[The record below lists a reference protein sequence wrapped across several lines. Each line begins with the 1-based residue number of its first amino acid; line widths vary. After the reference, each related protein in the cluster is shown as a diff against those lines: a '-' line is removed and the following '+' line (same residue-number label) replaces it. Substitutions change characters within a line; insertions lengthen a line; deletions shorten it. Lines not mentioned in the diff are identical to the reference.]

1 MASYPILY
9 NYASDSLDSMGIGVM
24 KGVEICTIQRDAN
37 AFPVLSMT
45 YKASDELAKDIQL
58 GEIIVTSIGPQEWEQ
73 RQRFRIV
80 DIQASP
86 TSDTMTITAN
96 HVAGDLATNLLTKD
110 ISIANA
116 NPTTVF
122 NEIKKSL
129 ADETPQLS
137 FYSDILR
144 VANVGWQVSD
154 GNYVSSIMLG
164 ADQAGDS
171 VTNTM
176 QAIYKGEWKFDNYNL
191 SLLNQAGRDTGIII
205 KYGRRLKTLEQER
218 NIQNTYNAILPY
230 ATYTPN
236 TVLVDGN
243 NEPMD
248 GQGVVQYIAT
258 GGATIYNSPNKDH
271 VAVGKVQNGTYYKVT
286 AKATENTINGNT
298 WYEIAPNQWID
309 EHFFTFDKS
318 GAYVVNKIVGM
329 GTVRI
334 SESGSQGMYIPWTGV
349 GTVQYA
355 GLGRVLLWDS
365 PFSGRQPTKNPD
377 QFVANGSSYKIFYKA
392 IDEDGK
398 TWYCL
403 GSTDGHNS
411 QWIDSQYFSISKTGD
426 FATHAVNGILQIS
439 KTPVTAMT
447 VPGITGTTISW
458 TPTVGSRWKVS
469 QEASDDSGNAWY
481 QVATNIWV
489 KGDNVEFK
497 TPSTVDATSAEDA
510 DTERAK
516 SNGVIPVYSLP
527 NGTNVTTETLKVGT
541 QVKITAQAESNG
553 KTYYEIGTNEWVDAS
568 FLDFSN
574 LTDVTPSGDS
584 NSDVQVE
591 TQTLTLD
598 PPVIRSEITNGEE
611 RLRIQRV
618 DLTNYNVGNDKDKL
632 KEVALQ
638 YMKEYRIG
646 YPEVSLTLTYQ
657 QIADEIDLYDIVNV
671 YFEQLDIAEKAEVN
685 SVTWDA
691 LAKEFTTI
699 TIGKLP
705 ITYEHILGNIEKK
718 SERQVATLEKKS
730 NHLFG
735 QMNQAMKLQGD
746 DQKASIIK
754 IAQDLQMTSE
764 TYTRDYDKLQSAID
778 SINSTVTD
786 VQGWINSSGSGVIT
800 AYPNW
805 ANPTELRA
813 KSANGGYLQFNGNGI
828 MYVGEDGILRSSI
841 DSQGRTVAESIT
853 AGTIKGLTLEGVEIK
868 SSSEIHSNG
877 RYATVMSGAK
887 GFSCDSD
894 DGHIGINST
903 TIYLNSTMNAG
914 ITKSYI
920 RLIND
925 KTGRDVGLTGF
936 EFSQLKEL
944 LRKNGME
951 TSD

>member
-37 AFPVLSMT
+37 SFPVLSMT
-45 YKASDELAKDIQL
+45 YKASDELAQDIQL
-58 GEIIVTSIGPQEWEQ
+58 GKFIVTSIGPQEWEQ

-96 HVAGDLATNLLTKD
+96 HIAGDLATNLLTKD

-129 ADETPQLS
+129 ADEIPQLS

-154 GNYVSSIMLG
+154 GNYINSIMLG

-191 SLLNQAGRDTGIII
+191 SLLNQAGRDTGIVI

-236 TVLVDGN
+236 TVLVNGN

-248 GQGVVQYIAT
+248 GQGVVQYVAT
-258 GGATIYNSPNKDH
+258 GGATVYNNPNKGH
-271 VAVGKVQNGTYYKVT
+271 TAVGKVQNGTYYKVT
-286 AKATENTINGNT
+286 AKASENTINGNT

-318 GAYVVNKIVGM
+318 GAYVVNKTVGM
-329 GTVRI
+329 GTVRV
-334 SESGSQGMYIPWTGV
+334 SEAGAQGSWFTYRGL
-349 GTVQYA
+349 GTVQYSGGGQVA
-355 GLGRVLLWDS
+355 CWNS
-365 PFSGRQPTKNPD
+365 PFNGRHTSGN
-377 QFVANGSSYKIFYKA
+377 FVANGKYFKIWYKA
-392 IDEDGK
+392 VDEQGM

-403 GSTDGHNS
+403 GLPNRD
-411 QWIDSQYFSISKTGD
+411 WVREDYFSISKTGD
-426 FATHAVNGILQIS
+426 FASHAVNGILAIKKS
-439 KTPVTAMT
+439 PPTTKSA
-447 VPGITGTTISW
+447 PGNTGTISW
-458 TPTVGSRWKVS
+458 GPAVGSRWNVS
-469 QEASDDSGNAWY
+469 QSATDDDGTVWYEVASNR
-481 QVATNIWV
+481 WV
-489 KGDNVEFK
+489 KADDVEFK
-497 TPSTVDATSAEDA
+497 TPSTVDVSSSEEAEKQSAMS
-510 DTERAK
+510 T
-516 SNGVIPVYSLP
+516 GTIPIYSAP
-527 NGTNVTTETLKVGT
+527 NGTQVTTNTLGVGS

-574 LTDVTPSGDS
+574 LTDIAP
-584 NSDVQVE
+584 NSDNGSSDIEVQE
-591 TQTLTLD
+591 QTLTLD

-632 KEVALQ
+632 RDVALK

-657 QIADEIDLYDIVNV
+657 QIADEIDLYDIVSV
-671 YFEQLDIAEKAEVN
+671 YFEQLDISERAEVN

-705 ITYEHILGNIEKK
+705 ITYEHILGNVQKE

-735 QMNQAMKLQGD
+735 QMNQALKLQGD
-746 DQKASIIK
+746 DQKAALLK
-754 IAQDLQMTSE
+754 IGDQLGVESKNVEALQ
-764 TYTRDYDKLQSAID
+764 TRID
-778 SINSTVTD
+778 SINNQVID
-786 VQGWINSSGSGVIT
+786 VQSWINSGGSGVIT

-813 KSANGGYLQFNGNGI
+813 QSADGGYLKFNGNGLG
-828 MYVGEDGILRSSI
+828 YTGPDGILRSAI
-841 DSQGRTVAESIT
+841 DSQGRVVAESISGGT
-853 AGTIKGLTLEGVEIK
+853 ITGVTIKGAQITADTMIN
-868 SSSEIHSNG
+868 IHE
-877 RYATVMSGAK
+877 RYYTVLSGSY
-887 GFSCDSD
+887 GFSVSD
-894 DGHIGINST
+894 GQGNESSITIDRIKVGGT
-903 TIYLNSTMNAG
+903 TING
-914 ITKSYI
+914 
-920 RLIND
+920 
-925 KTGRDVGLTGF
+925 
-936 EFSQLKEL
+936 SQLYQVMKKCGVL
-944 LRKNGME
+944 
-951 TSD
+951 